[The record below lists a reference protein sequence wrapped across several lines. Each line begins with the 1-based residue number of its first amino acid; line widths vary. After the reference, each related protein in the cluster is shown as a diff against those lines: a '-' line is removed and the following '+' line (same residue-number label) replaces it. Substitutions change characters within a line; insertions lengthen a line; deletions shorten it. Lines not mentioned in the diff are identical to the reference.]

1 MDELEKRMNDLE
13 QSINTRQHEALIKM
27 IDLYKDASN
36 VFNYSIC
43 DSIDIWLNEVN
54 DKTIIDYLKLKTE
67 KENDKFL
74 VKKYNE
80 WIKQLENN

>member
-1 MDELEKRMNDLE
+1 MDDLENKMNILE
-13 QSINTRQHEALIKM
+13 QSINTKQHEALIKM

-36 VFNYSIC
+36 AFNYSIC
-43 DSIDIWLNEVN
+43 DSIDIWINELN
-54 DKTIIDYLKLKTE
+54 DKTVIDYLKMKTE

-80 WIKQLENN
+80 WIKLLENN